1 MDGFKTLP
9 KMQHFKEGGHAK
21 AEYCGGGMTK
31 MKEGGDV
38 DMKQDKALIKKAFKQ
53 HDKAEHDKE
62 PTEIKLKKGG
72 RSKKEKGT
80 VKKFKAGGEV
90 KNVYEAKKSSGDL
103 DNIEKVKDIK
113 PKKAAAPSK
122 AAEKPA
128 MKGSDVAK
136 EKSKPAGDAEKIKK
150 VPPTGNKKAEAAS
163 GAKEMPNKYKKG
175 GGVKKLAGGGDT
187 TSEKDKQDLIN
198 RYTKTGTDA
207 RRYGDAAV
215 RAKKDR
221 PDPLGLINP
230 KADYDADTVM
240 ANTNEAEHEALAQ
253 RMNKKTGGKIKKYAD
268 GRKVSDPNA
277 VAAKAS
283 MELEDALSPISMA
296 RELARKTKNYVN
308 PPLPAGYGNL
318 GMPGQ
323 LPVNPS
329 MNQYQMQAPQN
340 PGMQPPMQQGMPQQN
355 PMAGRIPGMN

>member
-21 AEYCGGGMTK
+21 AEYCGGGRTK

-80 VKKFKAGGEV
+80 VKKFKSGGEV

-163 GAKEMPNKYKKG
+163 GAKEMPNKYK
-175 GGVKKLAGGGDT
+175 
-187 TSEKDKQDLIN
+187 
-198 RYTKTGTDA
+198 
-207 RRYGDAAV
+207 
-215 RAKKDR
+215 
-221 PDPLGLINP
+221 
-230 KADYDADTVM
+230 
-240 ANTNEAEHEALAQ
+240 
-253 RMNKKTGGKIKKYAD
+253 TGGEVKKYAD

-323 LPVNPS
+323 LPVSPS

-340 PGMQPPMQQGMPQQN
+340 PGMQPPMQQGMPQQGMPQQGMPQQN